1 MLRQAKTRRY
11 ERRTERRWAPHQCN
25 LDVLQRAAVHAAR
38 IKVNFEIN
46 KSWAANQQLGH
57 IDYA

>member
-1 MLRQAKTRRY
+1 
-11 ERRTERRWAPHQCN
+11 